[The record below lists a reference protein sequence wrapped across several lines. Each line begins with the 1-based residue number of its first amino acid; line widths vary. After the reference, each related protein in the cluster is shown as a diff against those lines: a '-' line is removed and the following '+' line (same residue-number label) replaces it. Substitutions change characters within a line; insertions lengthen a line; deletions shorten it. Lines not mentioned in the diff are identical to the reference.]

1 MTARSAHRAQSLLS
15 TAVLLASAAGLS
27 ACINIDTSF
36 DGVPITE
43 LDMSGDAPTE
53 IALAGPDNLI
63 LTVGEKL
70 IIQVEGDDEV
80 VKDLRFRLDDDALKI
95 GRESGW
101 DSVSGEAIVRVTM
114 PAPQRVSL
122 AGSGDLEAETLASS
136 AEVDLA
142 GSGAMNIGTI
152 ASDDLEIDIAGAGK
166 LTGKGTAK
174 TLEISIAGS
183 GDVDFADLK
192 ADEVEIS
199 IAGSGDINLASDGSV
214 NASIAGSGDVNVTG
228 KATCTSS
235 AAGSGNVTCREAPK
249 TASAESDD
257 SEEAEKAE

>member
-1 MTARSAHRAQSLLS
+1 MNNSSARRAKSILSS
-15 TAVLLASAAGLS
+15 TAVLAAAAGLS
-27 ACINIDTSF
+27 GCINIGSSF
-36 DGVPITE
+36 DGVPVTE

-53 IALAGPDNLI
+53 ISLAGPDDLF
-63 LTVGEKL
+63 LTVGDKL
-70 IIQVEGDDEV
+70 VIQIEGDDDV
-80 VKDLRFRLDDDALKI
+80 VKDLRFRIDGDMLKI

-101 DSVSGEAIVRVTM
+101 DSARGTAIVRVTM
-114 PAPQRVSL
+114 PAPEKVSL
-122 AGSGDLEAETLASS
+122 AGSGDLQAETLASS
-136 AEVDLA
+136 ADVDLA
-142 GSGAMNIGTI
+142 GSGAMDIGTV

-192 ADEVEIS
+192 ADDVEIS

-214 NASIAGSGDVNVTG
+214 NASIAGSGDVVVTG

-235 AAGSGNVTCREAPK
+235 AAGSGNVTCREAPA
-249 TASAESDD
+249 TAEAKSEDD
-257 SEEAEKAE
+257 EAAKPSE